1 MITQNGYNAE
11 VELMNDAASPP
22 LNLSYSQFVVPTFFN
37 AAVKQL
43 GAPS

>member
-1 MITQNGYNAE
+1 
-11 VELMNDAASPP
+11 MNDAVSPP
-22 LNLSYSQFVVPTFFN
+22 LKLTYDQFVVPTFFN